1 MFLNDINV
9 SLTDF
14 ISQFYT
20 IYSFERVV
28 NRDICG
34 NLGRFLTE
42 NVVDDTNTAG
52 FYAVQHFSSI
62 QPHINIQTRVTNNE
76 KDADFLLLL
85 SSSSLQLSIYIFF
98 LFKFSC
104 VARSSRIQYNFIK
117 ATHQSKNVA
126 FFCTVQ
132 MRHVLLVSVVLVV
145 VKKKI

>member
-34 NLGRFLTE
+34 NLGRFLRE

-52 FYAVQHFSSI
+52 SYAVQHFSSI
-62 QPHINIQTRVTNNE
+62 QPHIYT
-76 KDADFLLLL
+76 D
-85 SSSSLQLSIYIFF
+85 SSD
-98 LFKFSC
+98 K
-104 VARSSRIQYNFIK
+104 
-117 ATHQSKNVA
+117 
-126 FFCTVQ
+126 
-132 MRHVLLVSVVLVV
+132 
-145 VKKKI
+145 